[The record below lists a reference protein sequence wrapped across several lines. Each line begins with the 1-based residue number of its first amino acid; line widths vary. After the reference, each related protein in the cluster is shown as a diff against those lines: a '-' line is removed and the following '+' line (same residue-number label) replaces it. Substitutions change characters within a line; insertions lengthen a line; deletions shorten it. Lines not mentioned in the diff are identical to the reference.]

1 MEGSKS
7 RQLLDVDQLRWGRVS
22 DWAQLVRLPNLFT
35 LLSNC
40 AAATILSVGAIG
52 PWTAIVP
59 IWIVSVLA
67 YWAGMLLND
76 VADIEEDKRHRP
88 DRPLPSGRVSP
99 ALAGHV
105 ATGMLMLGPL
115 ILLMVAAY
123 HRTIDQ
129 LWMMISIAAC
139 LLLWISIRIY
149 NSPVKA
155 TLLGPGLMGL
165 CRALNIAMVG
175 FAVLAVHWGNEFSMV
190 ESFPQTLVAYAAAMG
205 VYICGVTTYARR
217 EEQLSSSATLLM
229 GTLLQ
234 AAGLAMLAGLPF
246 WETGRQVH
254 WFLDPRTYYPIL
266 IGLVGLTVLNRAISG
281 IMRPVSR
288 RVQLAVRHA
297 LLSLILLDAS
307 VVLMWAGTWY
317 GVAVVILM
325 LPALLGALKFR
336 TT

>member
-1 MEGSKS
+1 MERSKLAQS
-7 RQLLDVDQLRWGRVS
+7 RQVDELRWGRLA

-59 IWIVSVLA
+59 IWMVSVLA

-76 VADIEEDKRHRP
+76 VADIEEDQRHRP

-123 HRTIDQ
+123 HRSIDQ
-129 LWMMISIAAC
+129 LWMMVSIVAC
-139 LLLWISIRIY
+139 LVLWMSIRLY
-149 NSPVKA
+149 NSPLKG
-155 TLLGPGLMGL
+155 TLLGPVLMAA

-175 FAVLAVHWGNEFSMV
+175 FAILAVHWGNDFSTV
-190 ESFPQTLVAYAAAMG
+190 ESFPQALVAYAVAMG

-217 EEQLSSSATLLM
+217 EEQLSSSATLVG

-234 AAGLAMLAGLPF
+234 AAGLAMFALLPY
-246 WETGRQVH
+246 WDSGRQVH
-254 WFLDPRTYYPIL
+254 WFLDPKSYYPIL
-266 IGLVGLTVLNRAISG
+266 IGLIGLTVLNRAMSG
-281 IMRPVSR
+281 VIRPVSR

-297 LLSLILLDAS
+297 LLSLILLDAA

-317 GVAVVILM
+317 GVSVVILM
-325 LPALLGALKFR
+325 LPALLGSLKFR